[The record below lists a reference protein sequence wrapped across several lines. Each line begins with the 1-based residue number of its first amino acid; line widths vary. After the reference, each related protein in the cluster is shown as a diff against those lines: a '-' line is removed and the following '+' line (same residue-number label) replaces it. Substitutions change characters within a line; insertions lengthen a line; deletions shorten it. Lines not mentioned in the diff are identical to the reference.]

1 LIKIFLNEVPLEV
14 AANSQL
20 SQLKADHAPQADL
33 VIINGFPAGDDALLH
48 DQDRIVMI
56 QRGVMPDRA
65 QLEALMMARHTPG
78 VHKKVSQS
86 RVGIAGLGGL
96 GSNIAIA
103 LTRLGVGQL
112 ILADFDLVEPSNLNR
127 QQYFIDQI
135 GMLKVEALKANLKR
149 INPWVG
155 VEIFAGRI
163 DAGNLGKI
171 FTDVDVMVEAF
182 DAPDQKALL
191 TATHLKQAPDCPLV
205 AASGMAGYAG
215 SNQIRTRKIR
225 DNFYMIGDQQTSA
238 QPGCGL
244 MAPRVGIAAHHQAN
258 AVLQLLMGKEPE

>member
-1 LIKIFLNEVPLEV
+1 MIKIFLNEVPLEV
-14 AANSQL
+14 AASTQL
-20 SQLKADHAPQADL
+20 AQLKAEHAPQADL
-33 VIINGFPAGDDALLH
+33 VIINGFPAGNDTLVH

-56 QRGVMPDRA
+56 QRGVMPERA

-78 VHKKVSQS
+78 VHEKVSKS
-86 RVGIAGLGGL
+86 CVGIAGAGGL

-112 ILADFDLVEPSNLNR
+112 ILADFDVVEPSNLNR
-127 QQYFIDQI
+127 QQYFMDQI
-135 GMLKVEALKANLKR
+135 GMSKVEALQASLKR
-149 INPWVG
+149 INPWVQ
-155 VEIFAGRI
+155 VKTFNGRI
-163 DAGNLGKI
+163 DAGNQCQVFAG
-171 FTDVDVMVEAF
+171 VDVMVEAF

-225 DNFYMIGDQQTSA
+225 DNFYLIGDQHTSA

-258 AVLQLLMGKEPE
+258 AVLQLLMGEEPA